1 MKKTL
6 LWVSVVTLLINTAVY
21 LLFFLPSH
29 PLIPMPELGKR
40 RVIYI
45 GVAGPL
51 TDHGGAAMLRGI
63 ELYRDK
69 INREGGV
76 DGRKI
81 ELLLFDDKDKAEIA
95 ESNAVRIADENNVM
109 FILGHYR
116 DDTSVAAGKIYKRDG
131 IPAITASATAES
143 VTYGNEW
150 YFRVIPVNEMEAEFA
165 ANYIYR
171 SMKKKSASIIF
182 STDSYGQ
189 AIAGNFEK
197 TAKSLGMEIK
207 KKWAYDRKGNPDE
220 QAKSIV
226 AELKSADKG
235 DILFLAIHSPEGA
248 KLITELKDSKTACP
262 IIGSYAFART
272 FFNAMKNY
280 PREWSEPG
288 YYSDSIY
295 FLTPFMADIGGIE
308 TYRFKQEYIKAYH
321 EPPSDI
327 SACYYDAFHVA
338 VQAIKKAGIQ
348 GGADHIREDR
358 RKIRET
364 LAGFYSKETAVSGIT
379 GPIYFDGNGDVRKHY
394 AVGRWWKQKEIP
406 ALSQYRQ
413 TADTETVDETA
424 VKQILDGDIL
434 LIKDTVMNKIRIV
447 YAGIDNIKL
456 GIPDIKRSEC
466 EMAFDIRFRYTGIFD
481 DANIEFTNAVSPIS
495 LEKAVKEETD
505 HNITTRVYHVKGK
518 FKLDF
523 DFRVYPF
530 DSQVI
535 PVRFHH
541 AVMTDDRMIY
551 FPDTL
556 ELPRPPDSKIPGW
569 DVKDVSLYQD
579 VAVKDSNLG
588 NPKFFDSPHR
598 INYSQFNAEIV
609 ILRQRDFT
617 VAAYFFQIA
626 AMLILLYGIYFIRPD
641 RLLPRVII
649 PMVILTFGVC
659 SRLISLIDFSA
670 GYMVS
675 LDYIFFTVYILIIL
689 SVPLSLYIYR
699 LHREGKDRKMKFLIY
714 AGRIAYPC
722 VLLAMGTVFFYLR

>member
-6 LWVSVVTLLINTAVY
+6 LWVLAVTLLINTAVC

-29 PLIPMPELGKR
+29 PLIPMPEFGKR

-81 ELLLFDDKDKAEIA
+81 ELLFFDDKDKAEIA
-95 ESNAVRIADENNVM
+95 ESNAAEIADENKVM

-116 DDTSVAAGKIYKRDG
+116 DDTSVAAGKIYKREG

-150 YFRVIPVNEMEAEFA
+150 YFRVIPVNAMEAEFA

-189 AIAGNFEK
+189 SIAGNFEK

-226 AELKSADKG
+226 AEFQSADKG
-235 DILFLAIHSPEGA
+235 DILFLATHSPEGA
-248 KLITELKDSKTACP
+248 KLITELKDSKTDCP
-262 IIGSYAFART
+262 VIGSYAFART

-288 YYSDSIY
+288 YYSDGIY
-295 FLTPFMADIGGIE
+295 FFTPFMADIGGIE
-308 TYRFKQEYIKAYH
+308 TYRFKQEFIKTWH

-338 VQAIKKAGIQ
+338 VQAIKKAGIH

-358 RKIRET
+358 RKIREI
-364 LAGFYSKETAVSGIT
+364 LAGFYSKDTAVSGIT
-379 GPIYFDGNGDVRKHY
+379 GPVYFDGNGDVRKHY
-394 AVGRWWKQKEIP
+394 AVGRWWKQKAIP
-406 ALSQYRQ
+406 ALSQYQQ
-413 TADTETVDETA
+413 TADTGTVNETA

-447 YAGIDNIKL
+447 YAAIYNIKV
-456 GIPDIKRSEC
+456 GIPDIKHSEC
-466 EMAFDIRFRYTGIFD
+466 ETEFDIRFRYAGIFD
-481 DANIEFTNAVSPIS
+481 DANIEFTNAVSPVS
-495 LEKAVKEETD
+495 LGKPVKEESGRLTVR
-505 HNITTRVYHVKGK
+505 IYHVKGK
-518 FKLDF
+518 FRLDF
-523 DFRVYPF
+523 DFRDYPF

-535 PVRFHH
+535 PVRFRH
-541 AVMTDDRMIY
+541 AAMTDDRMIY

-556 ELPRPPDSKIPGW
+556 DIPQSPDIAVPGW
-569 DVKDVSLYQD
+569 DVGDVSLYQD

-598 INYSQFNAEIV
+598 INYSQFNAEV
-609 ILRQRDFT
+609 EILRQGNFF

-659 SRLISLIDFSA
+659 TRLISLIEFSA

-675 LDYIFFTVYILIIL
+675 LDYAFFTVYILIIL
-689 SVPLSLYIYR
+689 SAPLSLYICR
-699 LHREGKDRKMKFLIY
+699 LHQKGQDRKVKFLTY
-714 AGRIAYPC
+714 SGRIAYPC
-722 VLLAMGTVFFYLR
+722 VLLAMGTVFFYLRG